1 MNWRHFLELPQNE
14 LVSGIVN
21 RSLTRMPFMVV
32 LRDCGCGLE
41 RK

>member
-14 LVSGIVN
+14 LVSGIVS
-21 RSLTRMPFMVV
+21 RSLTRMPFVVV
-32 LRDCGCGLE
+32 LRDCCGLE